1 MLPERL
7 KMKFLRH
14 SGATELAENGA
25 TEDQIAAVT
34 GHKSRQMLNIYVK
47 KTKKLA
53 SSAQNLRFG

>member
-1 MLPERL
+1 
-7 KMKFLRH
+7 
-14 SGATELAENGA
+14 LAEKGA